1 VNRLRVALVVLLAGV
16 VVGRPGSAQVLALS
30 IFERYLDALRIEAAI
45 PGLSAAIVQNGVV
58 VWDRGFGRQD
68 VEANIAARSDTPY
81 VIGDLSQTLG
91 ATLTLKVCVDESY
104 AEVEDVVRRWYPAY
118 PEPATTLEDL
128 LAHRS
133 PLRAFRY
140 APDRFAAL
148 TPVAEECADVP
159 YRKLLDEQVFQ
170 RLGMADSVPGHALV
184 SPTADDVGVLGADR
198 VARYQSV
205 LSRLA
210 VPYRVDA
217 NGRVSRSTVTP
228 SAVDASTG
236 IVSTVLDLAKFDR
249 ALDDAGVLLSA
260 ELRER
265 AWTAVPGLPTGLG
278 WFVQAYNG
286 ERIVWHFG
294 LVRDA
299 YSSLMIKVPSRRLTL
314 ILLANSDRLTAPF
327 ALDNGDVRSSLFA
340 QLFLRLLIG

>member
-1 VNRLRVALVVLLAGV
+1 MNRLRVALVVLLAGLA
-16 VVGRPGSAQVLALS
+16 VGGQGSAQVLPLS

-68 VEANIAARSDTPY
+68 VEANVAARSDTPY

-91 ATLTLKVCVDESY
+91 ATLTLKVCVDDSY
-104 AEVEDVVRRWYPAY
+104 AEIEDVVRRWYPQY
-118 PEPATTLEDL
+118 PEPTTTLEDL

-133 PLRAFRY
+133 PSRAFQY
-140 APDRFAAL
+140 APERFAAL

-159 YRKLLDEQVFQ
+159 YRRLLDERVFQ
-170 RLGMADSVPGHALV
+170 RLGMIDSVPGHALV
-184 SPTADDVGVLGADR
+184 APTADDVAILGAER
-198 VARYQSV
+198 LARYAAV

-217 NGRVSRSTVTP
+217 NGRASRSTVTP
-228 SAVDASTG
+228 RAADTSSG
-236 IVSTVLDLAKFDR
+236 LVSTVLDLAKFDR

-260 ELRER
+260 ELRDR
-265 AWTAVPGLPTGLG
+265 SWTPVSGLPTGLG
-278 WFVQAYNG
+278 WFVQTYNG

-299 YSSLMIKVPSRRLTL
+299 YSSLIVKVPGRGLTL
-314 ILLANSDRLTAPF
+314 ILLANSDRLSAPF
-327 ALDNGDVRSSLFA
+327 ALENGDIRPSLFA
-340 QLFLRLLIG
+340 